1 MPTRLIWHD
10 YVVLSTDLALH
21 FVLQRQRT
29 TQKEE
34 KRRRKEE
41 EDGDEGG
48 EMMRTSLPNC
58 DLEKEKWE
66 YEAVHDEALTCVCL
80 EQASF
85 VCVLGS
91 RAVEEEEEENAI
103 CCVANFYFV
112 TVWLHLVS
120 EQQTASGLELQ
131 FWIHNPSIQWF
142 T

>member
-1 MPTRLIWHD
+1 M
-10 YVVLSTDLALH
+10 ALH

-41 EDGDEGG
+41 EDGDEGDDGDDGDG

-112 TVWLHLVS
+112 TV
-120 EQQTASGLELQ
+120 
-131 FWIHNPSIQWF
+131 
-142 T
+142 